1 MVDPENHSPEA
12 DMYQRLWQP
21 SCVVG
26 SRRHRPET
34 IDVECGCNSKSCFGG
49 PVEEKAFT
57 DLVHIESGLEG
68 GGGGRRGSA
77 KLDSGSLCVPSS
89 AGLVVRRYGTAPRW
103 FSGKYGFRRVL
114 YWGRS
119 TLFPVMY

>member
-68 GGGGRRGSA
+68 GAALHQALTQPMLERMLEAHPAAAAHAGSRLGSA
-77 KLDSGSLCVPSS
+77 
-89 AGLVVRRYGTAPRW
+89 R
-103 FSGKYGFRRVL
+103 
-114 YWGRS
+114 
-119 TLFPVMY
+119 

>member
-68 GGGGRRGSA
+68 GGAARLSSTRGR
-77 KLDSGSLCVPSS
+77 CVS
-89 AGLVVRRYGTAPRW
+89 LVVPLSLFIGT
-103 FSGKYGFRRVL
+103 V
-114 YWGRS
+114 
-119 TLFPVMY
+119 